1 MTISK
6 EQSLEQIEAENKIT
20 LSNKTLEEL
29 EKIFSEAHEEAK
41 KETYLADVLDCFDY
55 WIPELIRRTSA
66 YLGIIK
72 TDTKGVEEK
81 TGDIIA
87 KKGQK
92 VKFFCCTHDFGSKSS
107 DAWEMDDDC
116 TEDDL
121 EFAAREY
128 AHETKQLEWWYE
140 IVDE

>member
-1 MTISK
+1 M
-6 EQSLEQIEAENKIT
+6 NR
-20 LSNKTLEEL
+20 EEL
-29 EKIFSEAHEEAK
+29 EKLIKDQANDEGLWFKPVYASEAYVCQALEILHEA
-41 KETYLADVLDCFDY
+41 V
-55 WIPELIRRTSA
+55 SA

-72 TDTKGVEEK
+72 TDIKRVEEK

-92 VKFFCCTHDFGSKSS
+92 VKFFCCTHDMDS
-107 DAWEMDDDC
+107 DVSEVMEMEADM
-116 TEDDL
+116 TADDL
-121 EFAAREY
+121 DSWAYDY